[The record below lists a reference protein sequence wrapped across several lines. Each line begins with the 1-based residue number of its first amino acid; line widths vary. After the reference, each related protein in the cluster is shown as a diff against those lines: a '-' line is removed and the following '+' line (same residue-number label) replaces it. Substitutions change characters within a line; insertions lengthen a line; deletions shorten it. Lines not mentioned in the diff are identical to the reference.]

1 MTRKRIATL
10 LPAVALTAKPNTR
23 TVIGGL
29 AVAACAVMAL
39 STAASAHSAT
49 THVYTA
55 LGRTSITAP
64 IPDCV
69 GGGGVGD
76 Y

>member
-1 MTRKRIATL
+1 MTRKRI
-10 LPAVALTAKPNTR
+10 PGVVLTARPSAR
-23 TVIGGL
+23 AVIGGL
-29 AVAACAVMAL
+29 AVAATCAVMVL
-39 STAASAHSAT
+39 SAAASAHSAT
-49 THVYTA
+49 DHVHAA
-55 LGRTSITAP
+55 LGQTSITAP

>member
-1 MTRKRIATL
+1 MTRKWI
-10 LPAVALTAKPNTR
+10 PGVVLTARPRAR
-23 TVIGGL
+23 TLIGGL

-49 THVYTA
+49 DHVHAA
-55 LGRTSITAP
+55 LGQTSITAP

-69 GGGGVGD
+69 GGGGVGND
-76 Y
+76 D

>member
-1 MTRKRIATL
+1 MTRKRI
-10 LPAVALTAKPNTR
+10 PGVVLTARPRAR

-39 STAASAHSAT
+39 SAAASAHSAT

-55 LGRTSITAP
+55 LAQTSVAGP

-69 GGGGVGD
+69 GGGGVHD
-76 Y
+76 

>member
-1 MTRKRIATL
+1 MTKKRIATL
-10 LPAVALTAKPNTR
+10 LPGVVLTARPRAR

-29 AVAACAVMAL
+29 AIAACAVMAL
-39 STAASAHSAT
+39 STATSAHSAT
-49 THVYTA
+49 THAYTA
-55 LGRTSITAP
+55 LGQTSITTP